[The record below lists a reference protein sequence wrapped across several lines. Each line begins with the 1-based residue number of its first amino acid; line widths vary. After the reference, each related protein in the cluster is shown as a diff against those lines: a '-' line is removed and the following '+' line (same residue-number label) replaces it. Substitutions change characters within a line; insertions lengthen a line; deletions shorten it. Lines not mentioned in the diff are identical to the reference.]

1 METRNCPIRSL
12 MRNVIEPPKTNN
24 GHGRHANGNGRPSS
38 SSRPHPPVT
47 SNAQPGAPTGD
58 VPKFLEAP
66 RVKKSRW
73 FNLRNKIVAPA
84 ILLIMI
90 GGSAVYLTLWLQA
103 NKIDANQLHV
113 LATSARGI
121 QERVDRFLFERY
133 GDVQAFALNPMVH
146 RDLSKL
152 TDEERSALTQLF
164 NNYVATYGCYAAS
177 IVLDPAGKI
186 VAISTITSKSKPLP
200 AASTLVGRDLSS
212 AAWFQKAKA
221 EQYTTYNGE
230 AALTGTVVEDAAADP
245 LIAQIYGSAAPPW
258 TMSFTAP
265 IRDAQGTLYGYW
277 HNVFAPEAIEEIV
290 LHEYSVL
297 KSRGLPSTELCIT
310 RGDGV
315 VLVDVDPT
323 ETGKLECRHDDV
335 LKFNMLVEKDELALA
350 AKDSSSTEGIATA
363 RSARMKILQPG
374 GFARSTPVMG
384 YAGSGTFT
392 FARAEAGE
400 LFASTNHLKVVILIV
415 SVIIIGVGV
424 VGLTL
429 VARPIVRAINNVKAG
444 IEAVATGDL
453 RDHELSTPNDETAE
467 IAAALIQ
474 ARQGMR
480 TAVGK
485 DQLDWGDV
493 TRQRQEAARLTSVV
507 ENAPIN
513 IMVADENMRI
523 TYINPASRSTLQKIA
538 KFLPISPDQIVGQS
552 IDIFHKNPAHQRQ
565 VLANPSNFPIHAQ
578 FQLGTEVMKL
588 EANAVLDAEGR
599 YLGPMVTWE
608 LVTDKIAAAEREKQ
622 MTENLK
628 QTLDTVSQN
637 AQALASAS
645 EELSATAQQ
654 MSSNSE
660 ETSSQSNV
668 AAAAAEEV
676 SKNVATVATSAEEM
690 SASVREI
697 AKNATE
703 AAKVATQAVT
713 VAEDTNRT
721 VSKLGESS
729 VEIGKV
735 IKVITSIAQQTNLL
749 ALNAT
754 IEAARAGEAG
764 KGFAVVAN
772 EVKELAKQTASATEE
787 ISAKIEA
794 IQGDTKGAVQAI
806 SQISGIINQ
815 INDISNSIA
824 SAVEEQTATTNEIA
838 RNASEAARGS
848 TEIAK
853 NITSVSQAAH
863 STSEGAANT
872 LTASGELARLAA
884 ELKKVVDA
892 SKD

>member
-1 METRNCPIRSL
+1 
-12 MRNVIEPPKTNN
+12 MRNVIEPPKSTN

-38 SSRPHPPVT
+38 PSRPHPLVT
-47 SNAQPGAPTGD
+47 SNAQPGTPAGAA
-58 VPKFLEAP
+58 PKFVEAP

-90 GGSAVYLTLWLQA
+90 GGSVVYLTLWLEA
-103 NKIDANQLHV
+103 NKIDANQLQV
-113 LATSARGI
+113 LATAAHDI
-121 QERVDRFLFERY
+121 QERVDRCLFERY
-133 GDVQAFALNPMVH
+133 GDAQAFALNPLVR
-146 RDLSKL
+146 RDLENL
-152 TDEERSALTQLF
+152 TPTEQSNLRRLF
-164 NNYVATYGCYAAS
+164 NDYMATYGCYVATMIIS
-177 IVLDPAGKI
+177 PAGKI
-186 VAISTITSKSKPLP
+186 VALNDTTPKGKPLP
-200 AASTLVGRDLSS
+200 AAANVIGRDLSGTT
-212 AAWFQKAKA
+212 WFQKLKA
-221 EQYTTYNGE
+221 AQYTTYNGE
-230 AALTGTVVEDAAADP
+230 GAMTGTVVEDAAEDSLVKELYDTATP
-245 LIAQIYGSAAPPW
+245 AW
-258 TMSFTAP
+258 TMSFSCP
-265 IRDAQGTLYGYW
+265 IRDLSGKLCGYW
-277 HNVFAPEAIEEIV
+277 RNILSPKIIEDIV
-290 LHEYSVL
+290 LDEYVAF
-297 KSRGLPSTELCIT
+297 KQRGLPSTELCVT
-310 RGDGV
+310 RSDGAI
-315 VLVDVDPT
+315 LVDVDPT
-323 ETGKLECRHDDV
+323 ETGKLECRMTDV
-335 LKFNMLVEKDELALA
+335 LKVNLVTDKDELALA
-350 AKDSSSTEGIATA
+350 ARNNPTAEGHARA
-363 RSARMKILQPG
+363 RSARMKIVQPG
-374 GFARSTPVMG
+374 GFARSVPILG
-384 YAGSGTFT
+384 FAGSGTTT
-392 FARAEAGE
+392 FIRAEPQE
-400 LFASTNHLKVVILIV
+400 LFASTNHLKIIILIV
-415 SVIIIGVGV
+415 SAVIISVGIG
-424 VGLTL
+424 GLL
-429 VARPIVRAINNVKAG
+429 MVAKPIVRAINGVKDG
-444 IEAVATGDL
+444 IAAVAAGDL
-453 RDHELSTPNDETAE
+453 RDRTIKTPDDETAE
-467 IAAALIQ
+467 MAAALAQ
-474 ARQGMR
+474 AREGMR
-480 TAVGK
+480 AAVCS
-485 DQLDWGDV
+485 DQLDW
-493 TRQRQEAARLTSVV
+493 TEIARQRNETARLTSVV

-513 IMVADENMRI
+513 IMVADESLRI
-523 TYINPASRSTLQKIA
+523 VYINPASRQTLQKIA
-538 KFLPISPDQIVGQS
+538 KFLPVSPDQIVGQS

-637 AQALASAS
+637 SQALASAS

-729 VEIGKV
+729 IEIGKV

-806 SQISGIINQ
+806 NQISGIINQ

-872 LTASGELARLAA
+872 LTASAELARLAA